1 MTLPYYKINDIIELP
16 MRKPS
21 HQLNLADALPI
32 GSKERSHAKA
42 RLQTRTTHGGLEAK
56 GKRKTERPFS
66 PKAPVHIVLKSAR
79 AKGTWSLR
87 HRKNQ
92 SRITSMI
99 YVYAHRFKV
108 HVYRSANV
116 GNHLHLLV
124 KATDR
129 KNLADYLR
137 VLAGRIAV
145 TVTGAQKFVKRIGK
159 FWDHLCW
166 SRLVAWGKEFH
177 YVQRNV
183 FANELEAIDK
193 KFKQM
198 ALKNPYLIPDTS

>member
-1 MTLPYYKINDIIELP
+1 M
-16 MRKPS
+16 
-21 HQLNLADALPI
+21 
-32 GSKERSHAKA
+32 GSKERCQVKK
-42 RLQTRTTHGGLEAK
+42 RLYPRTAHGGFESR

-66 PKAPVHIVLKSAR
+66 PKAPIHIVLKSAR
-79 AKGTWSLR
+79 AKGTWSLL

-99 YVYAHRFKV
+99 YVYASRFKV
-108 HVYRSANV
+108 HVYEAANV

-124 KATDR
+124 KADDR

-145 TVTGAQKFVKRIGK
+145 TVTGAQKYVKRVGR

-177 YVQRNV
+177 FVKRYI
-183 FANELEAIDK
+183 FANELEFLGKHIRNRV
-193 KFKQM
+193 
-198 ALKNPYLIPDTS
+198 LRNPYLIPEDSS